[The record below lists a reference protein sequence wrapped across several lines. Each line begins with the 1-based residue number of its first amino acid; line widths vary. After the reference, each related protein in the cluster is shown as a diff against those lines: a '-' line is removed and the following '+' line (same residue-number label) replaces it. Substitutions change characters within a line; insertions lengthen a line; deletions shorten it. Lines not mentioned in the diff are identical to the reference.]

1 MKNPFYAFILIVF
14 NLTFM
19 FSQGFQS
26 PEEATQFATQEVKI
40 FQNYALFSSS
50 NQPVP
55 ETIRDIAT
63 DASFLEVD
71 NAVLAQIQQDKPQ
84 FIQFQLQHG
93 SETFTVKMQRQ
104 EILTEDF
111 IVRNENDEILDYNPG
126 LYYRGIVNE
135 DRSSLVVFNLF
146 SESVNGVISQPNSGN
161 RIIGQLQESQNY
173 VIYTDSEMTVKQNF
187 ICEVDE
193 LAQETSLPQQG
204 NISSFSNVSTNCV
217 RVFYELTNDVY
228 SANSSSVSDT
238 TNWIT
243 SVHNIVATL
252 YSDSNIT
259 TALSDVLI
267 WQQNDPYSGNN
278 GNKLSFFRDNR
289 IAFNGDLAHLID
301 FPATGGVA
309 YLNSLCQSSR
319 YAFSG
324 ASVSFQQLPTY
335 SWSVNVIAHE
345 MGHSLGS
352 PHTHACF
359 WNNNNT
365 AIDAC
370 GPDNGYSEGCDNGPI
385 PSNGG
390 TVMSYCHLDSTGVN
404 LALGFHPQVGSY
416 MSTNIDTKSCLG
428 TDCINSCMQT
438 IAGVSVTQTDLNSFT
453 VNIDDVISNS
463 WDYRIFEQDASFP
476 GGFTTTNTNSIVFNN
491 VQPNTYYV
499 IQVGNNCSNGNI
511 GSSFVLNYLSD
522 DDWCSSQTFTDT
534 GGLNEDYGNNELI
547 IKTFYPNLPGHAIAL
562 DINALNLESG
572 FDFMTIYDGE
582 STNDLAFAGGL
593 ELTGSNPTTTFFQA
607 TNSAGAITV
616 EFTSDFAVNTTGW
629 DITVSCVS
637 LSTNEFSKND
647 VSVYPNPVDNLLNI
661 SSKTA
666 LSQLI
671 IYDIKGK
678 IVSKKSLNQELDTK
692 MDLGSLGSGIYF
704 IKLISENSSIVK
716 RVIKR

>member
-1 MKNPFYAFILIVF
+1 MKNSFYVFVLIVF

-26 PEEATQFATQEVKI
+26 HEEATQFATQEVKS

-55 ETIRDIAT
+55 ETLRDIAT

-616 EFTSDFAVNTTGW
+616 EFTSDFTINTTGW

-637 LSTNEFSKND
+637 LSTNEFSKNE

-692 MDLGSLGSGIYF
+692 MDLGSLGSGVYF

>member
-1 MKNPFYAFILIVF
+1 
-14 NLTFM
+14 M

-562 DINALNLESG
+562 DINAL
-572 FDFMTIYDGE
+572 
-582 STNDLAFAGGL
+582 
-593 ELTGSNPTTTFFQA
+593 
-607 TNSAGAITV
+607 
-616 EFTSDFAVNTTGW
+616 
-629 DITVSCVS
+629 
-637 LSTNEFSKND
+637 
-647 VSVYPNPVDNLLNI
+647 
-661 SSKTA
+661 
-666 LSQLI
+666 
-671 IYDIKGK
+671 
-678 IVSKKSLNQELDTK
+678 
-692 MDLGSLGSGIYF
+692 
-704 IKLISENSSIVK
+704 
-716 RVIKR
+716 